1 MLTCADCDLSYDVI
15 YNNDGQGGAGNY
27 CPRCGIE
34 KLTYDD
40 DQEIDNELCSG

>member
-1 MLTCADCDLSYDVI
+1 MLTCDCDLSYDVV

-27 CPRCGIE
+27 CPRCGSE